1 MIENQ
6 QPEALRL
13 IDELD
18 RVAKWSDS
26 EHWDTL
32 NDVAA
37 ELRRLHKVETKS
49 KKYRKRLVK
58 ISFEKKELL
67 NALKQCRESLHSA
80 EAFNQLAMVD
90 EIISR
95 MEDKDVAI
103 P

>member
-1 MIENQ
+1 MKT

-13 IDELD
+13 VDELA

-32 NDVAA
+32 SEAAA
-37 ELRRLHKVETKS
+37 ELHRLHKVETKS
-49 KKYRKRLVK
+49 EKYRKRLVK
-58 ISFEKKELL
+58 MSFEKKELL
-67 NALKQCRESLHSA
+67 NALKQCRESLRSA
-80 EAFNQLAMVD
+80 EAFNELAVVD

-95 MEDKDVAI
+95 VEADDVAI